1 LLHLAFAAYEI
12 QELAAAERACRVIL
26 ELAPDHI
33 DAMEQLAKVLDRL
46 LRPNEA
52 NDVRNQMVR
61 TQGLLVSG
69 ATPNPKATVLII
81 GGVGAGHVPTRYL
94 FDPDHIT
101 ALSLTMLS
109 PDQPDAPLG
118 DVSFERLTQAN
129 VIFNSLGEVEKDGN
143 QLQALKDLC
152 AKLDKPVLNPP
163 DKVARTGRDNVQ
175 GLFGGIDGLV
185 IPKTQ
190 WITRTEVAALMG
202 EIPVLVRPGG
212 DHGGKDLALIDSQLA
227 SHTYLGKVPY
237 ERFLQTEFFDFKGAM
252 NSYRKYRF
260 IFIDRVPYAYHL
272 AIGDHWLVHYWRAE
286 MGRSDWKKQEEERF
300 LTDWKSVFG
309 PKGTAAV
316 EAVARNLDLE
326 YGGMD
331 CSLLSDGRVL
341 LFEANACMLLHLDD
355 PQAEFPYKH
364 VAVPK
369 IRDAVTAMIARY
381 R

>member
-1 LLHLAFAAYEI
+1 
-12 QELAAAERACRVIL
+12 
-26 ELAPDHI
+26 
-33 DAMEQLAKVLDRL
+33 
-46 LRPNEA
+46 
-52 NDVRNQMVR
+52 
-61 TQGLLVSG
+61 
-69 ATPNPKATVLII
+69 
-81 GGVGAGHVPTRYL
+81 
-94 FDPDHIT
+94 
-101 ALSLTMLS
+101 
-109 PDQPDAPLG
+109 
-118 DVSFERLTQAN
+118 
-129 VIFNSLGEVEKDGN
+129 LGEVEKDGN